1 VSQDQEQQEDSA
13 MILDST
19 QHHRRENIEKHT
31 KGKKQKTKNKRGHTI
46 GRKEQKRIEKKG
58 PSGL

>member
-1 VSQDQEQQEDSA
+1 VSQDQEQQEVSA
-13 MILDST
+13 LTLDST

-31 KGKKQKTKNKRGHTI
+31 KGKKTKNKRGNTI
-46 GRKEQKRIEKKG
+46 GRKEQKTIDKPG

>member
-1 VSQDQEQQEDSA
+1 

-19 QHHRRENIEKHT
+19 QHHRGENIEKHT
-31 KGKKQKTKNKRGHTI
+31 KEKKTKNKRGHTI
-46 GRKEQKRIEKKG
+46 GRKEQKTIDKQG